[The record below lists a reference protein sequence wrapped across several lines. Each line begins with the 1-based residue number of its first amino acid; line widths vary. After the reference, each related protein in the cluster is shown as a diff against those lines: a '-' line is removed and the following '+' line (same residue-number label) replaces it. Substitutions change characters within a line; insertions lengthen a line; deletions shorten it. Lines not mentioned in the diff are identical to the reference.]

1 MNRVICALALSFL
14 LISCTTS
21 VNQSSLKNLNG
32 YWEVE
37 KVVFPD
43 GSEKILPPSETHD
56 YYEFKQNKGFRK
68 KVTPL
73 VTGNYLVNDLKD
85 EFVVVQKEGGFSM
98 NYKTFLSKWSEQI
111 KSIDTDHLV
120 LESEEHYQYYYK
132 RPQAFS
138 VK

>member
-1 MNRVICALALSFL
+1 MNRVICALALSILF
-14 LISCTTS
+14 ISCTTS
-21 VNQSSLKNLNG
+21 VSESSLKNLNG

-37 KVVFPD
+37 QVVFPD

-85 EFVVVQKEGGFSM
+85 EFVVVQKESVFCM
-98 NYKTFLSKWSEQI
+98 NYKTFLSTWTEQI
-111 KSIDTDHLV
+111 KSIDTDQLV

-132 RPQAFS
+132 RPKAFS

>member
-1 MNRVICALALSFL
+1 MVLLLSACG
-14 LISCTTS
+14 SS
-21 VNQSSLKNLNG
+21 VSESSLKNLNG
-32 YWEVE
+32 YWEVQ
-37 KVVFPD
+37 KVIFPD

-56 YYEFKQNKGFRK
+56 YYEYKNQKGFRK

-85 EFVVVQKEGGFSM
+85 EFVVVQKEAGFSM

-111 KSIDTDHLV
+111 KSIDADHLV

>member
-1 MNRVICALALSFL
+1 MNRVICILALSILF
-14 LISCTTS
+14 ISCTTS
-21 VNQSSLKNLNG
+21 VSESSLKNLNG
-32 YWEVE
+32 YWEVA

-43 GSEKILPPSETHD
+43 GTEKILPPSETHD
-56 YYEFKQNKGFRK
+56 YYEYKDQKGFRK

-73 VTGNYLVNDLKD
+73 VTGNYMVNDLKD
-85 EFVVVQKEGGFSM
+85 EFVVVQKEGVFCM

-111 KSIDTDHLV
+111 KSIDTDQLV

-132 RPQAFS
+132 RPKAFS